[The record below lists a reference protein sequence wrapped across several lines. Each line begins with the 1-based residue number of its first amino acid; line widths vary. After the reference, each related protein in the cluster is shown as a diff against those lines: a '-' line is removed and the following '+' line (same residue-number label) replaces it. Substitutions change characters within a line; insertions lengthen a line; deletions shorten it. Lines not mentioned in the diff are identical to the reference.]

1 MANRGS
7 GGHGAVVA
15 KTPSSEQRI
24 AGGGRHR
31 IARRVIETVIDE
43 ALDCAQAQ
51 PQQRIR
57 IHQVRDSA
65 VRQIDAYLDRRDPG
79 LCSLVETELR
89 LEAQRCFLGGRID
102 PAAPRAIRFH
112 REHKRLVQGIV
123 GSVREIRDILTPAQH
138 RAVAEYV
145 RANLVTPRLN

>member
-7 GGHGAVVA
+7 DGHGAVI
-15 KTPSSEQRI
+15 TTTNQEI

-43 ALDCAQAQ
+43 ALDRAQAQ
-51 PQQRIR
+51 PEQRIR
-57 IHQVRDSA
+57 IDQVRDRA
-65 VRQIDAYLDRRDPG
+65 LRQIDAYLDQRDPG
-79 LCSLVETELR
+79 LCCLVESELR

-102 PAAPRAIRFH
+102 PAAPRALRFR

-145 RANLVTPRLN
+145 RANLVTPGLN